1 MRNLFLA
8 TAAATSLLGASI
20 AAGGAQAAPPSQPA
34 PQLIFGVD
42 RAGDMPTLDK
52 VQFLFGGRNFCWY
65 DNGWQ
70 GPGFYWC
77 GYAERRGLGWGG
89 GAGWNGWQRGGG
101 GGGHANVGARN
112 AGSFGRTA
120 GGGARV
126 TAARG
131 TSARTTGAGVAVTQR
146 GGGHAATH
154 GAAGHTASHAAG
166 GDHKP
171 G

>member
-1 MRNLFLA
+1 MRHLFF
-8 TAAATSLLGASI
+8 AAVAVTSLLGAST
-20 AAGGAQAAPPSQPA
+20 ATLGAQAAPPSQPA

-101 GGGHANVGARN
+101 GRADVGARN
-112 AGSFGRTA
+112 AGSFGHA
-120 GGGARV
+120 AAYGGGAHV
-126 TAARG
+126 T
-131 TSARTTGAGVAVTQR
+131 TARTTGARAAAPQR
-146 GGGHAATH
+146 GGGNGASH
-154 GAAGHTASHAAG
+154 GGGGHPASHAG
-166 GDHKP
+166 GGEHKP